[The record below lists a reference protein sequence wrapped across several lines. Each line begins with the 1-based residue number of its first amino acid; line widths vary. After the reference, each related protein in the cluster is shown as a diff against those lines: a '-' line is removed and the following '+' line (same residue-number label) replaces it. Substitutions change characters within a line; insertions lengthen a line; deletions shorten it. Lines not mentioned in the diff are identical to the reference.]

1 VRRLDGCQT
10 IFKLQIFREQS
21 CYRFHNIYRG
31 AVFLHHQQFFAAC
44 DVSVKINNFRTHVC
58 FPFPFRR
65 AYGRRSVIFLTVR
78 AERRE
83 QQQQRHKRFLH
94 PKEKIERK
102 REK

>member
-1 VRRLDGCQT
+1 LA
-10 IFKLQIFREQS
+10 I
-21 CYRFHNIYRG
+21 
-31 AVFLHHQQFFAAC
+31 
-44 DVSVKINNFRTHVC
+44 
-58 FPFPFRR
+58 
-65 AYGRRSVIFLTVR
+65 AYPETVR